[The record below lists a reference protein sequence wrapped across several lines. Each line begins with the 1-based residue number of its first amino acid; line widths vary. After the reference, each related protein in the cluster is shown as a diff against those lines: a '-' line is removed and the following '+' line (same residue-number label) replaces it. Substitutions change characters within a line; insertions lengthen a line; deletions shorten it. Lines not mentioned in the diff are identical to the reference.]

1 MVIAGR
7 DQYVSYTDT
16 QKSPWVMHL
25 SRLSQK
31 VCVCVGGG
39 GGKVRGGDFDTFCQK
54 IPTPGGQRIK
64 ITNTGTKK
72 SHKYIY
78 KHTENY

>member
-31 VCVCVGGG
+31 VCVCEGGG
-39 GGKVRGGDFDTFCQK
+39 AE
-54 IPTPGGQRIK
+54 GQRE
-64 ITNTGTKK
+64 GF
-72 SHKYIY
+72 
-78 KHTENY
+78 

>member
-39 GGKVRGGDFDTFCQK
+39 GGKVRGRDFDTFCQK
-54 IPTPGGQRIK
+54 IPTPGGQKNQNYQHGDKEISQ
-64 ITNTGTKK
+64 I
-72 SHKYIY
+72 YI
-78 KHTENY
+78 